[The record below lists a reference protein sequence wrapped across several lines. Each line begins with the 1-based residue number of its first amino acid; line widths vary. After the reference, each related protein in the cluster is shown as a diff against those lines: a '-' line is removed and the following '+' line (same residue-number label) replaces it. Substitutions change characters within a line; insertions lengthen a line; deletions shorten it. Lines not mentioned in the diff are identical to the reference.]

1 MCKNRL
7 KKEDIVHL
15 NETANIKLDEA
26 LWMIDGVN
34 MLSDIEYGLICR
46 DMEGYRLAYWEDGIL
61 KDAYKNCED

>member
-1 MCKNRL
+1 MSRNRL
-7 KKEDIVHL
+7 KKEDIAYL

-34 MLSDIEYGLICR
+34 MLSDIEYGFISIN
-46 DMEGYRLAYWEDGIL
+46 MEEYKLVYWEDGIL

>member
-1 MCKNRL
+1 MFKNRL
-7 KKEDIVHL
+7 KKEDISYL

-34 MLSDIEYGLICR
+34 MLSDIEYGFIC
-46 DMEGYRLAYWEDGIL
+46 MNAQNYRLAYWEDGIL

>member
-1 MCKNRL
+1 MFKNRL
-7 KKEDIVHL
+7 KKEDIAYL

-34 MLSDIEYGLICR
+34 MLSDIEYGLICIN
-46 DMEGYRLAYWEDGIL
+46 MGGYRLAYWEDGIL

>member
-1 MCKNRL
+1 MSKNRL
-7 KKEDIVHL
+7 KKEDIVYL

-34 MLSDIEYGLICR
+34 MLSDIEYGLICIN
-46 DMEGYRLAYWEDGIL
+46 MEGYRLAYWEDGIL